1 MSSSGLNQRAISWLA
16 DSTASEPWQMFR
28 PTWEAVRLANI
39 EVGYLDG
46 VVASDGA
53 REGSL
58 GIGLAKHHSSHLD
71 DVEAFPDHGADWAGV
86 HVLDQTGEEWLQ
98 FR

>member
-28 PTWEAVRLANI
+28 PTWELEDEWRDKRAQA
-39 EVGYLDG
+39 YLDG
-46 VVASDGA
+46 VVSSDGA

-86 HVLDQTGEEWLQ
+86 HVLDQTGEEWL
-98 FR
+98 